1 MTPRLVL
8 IGAPAAGKTRLGKR
22 IARLLNLPF
31 RDTDKMV
38 VEKHGPIPEIFAE
51 HGEAQ
56 FRVWEREA
64 VIEALSS
71 EGIVAF
77 GGGAVLNT
85 DTQNDLAGLTVAL
98 VSITPEAAEK
108 RIQDSSRPLLAGGID
123 AWRALVSARQPIYDR
138 VSTFVVDTS
147 RRPLDHIAE
156 EVAAQLQ
163 ESA

>member
-1 MTPRLVL
+1 MSPRLVL

-22 IARLLNLPF
+22 IARLLNLGF
-31 RDTDKMV
+31 LDTDKMV
-38 VEKHGPIPEIFAE
+38 IAQHGPIPAIFAE

-71 EGIVAF
+71 DGIVAF
-77 GGGAVLNT
+77 GGGAILNE
-85 DTQNDLAGLTVAL
+85 DTQRDLEGLNVAL
-98 VSITPEAAEK
+98 VTITPEAAEK
-108 RIQDSSRPLLAGGID
+108 RLVDGSRPLLTGGID
-123 AWRALVSARQPIYDR
+123 AWVRLVEARQPIYDR
-138 VSTFVVDTS
+138 VSTFRVDTS

-163 ESA
+163 ENA